1 MVNEDIIERKA
12 LKFGIVANLLMA
24 IAGWVTYYFSNSD
37 AMLLD
42 GNFSLISALA
52 TIAAIIIG
60 KKKHKRT
67 TIFPF
72 GRYVFE
78 SFFVFFKGVLIF
90 GITIV
95 AVVQSCIKI
104 INFFNGE
111 AITPIVIHSILYYT
125 VVIAIISFGIAFYYK
140 HQNKKINLNSPILGV
155 EAKSSII
162 DGFLTVGIGIS
173 LLLVS
178 IIPENSALSFLKY
191 IGDSIIVLIMGIVLI
206 NTPIKIIKDAFI
218 ELGGGVLQDQISLD
232 IIDQV
237 IIDHLPSMFETHQ
250 NYISKLGSNYFI
262 VLYVSTSEKNINVE
276 ELLSTRNKIST
287 ALSKQFPTHNLEVII
302 ND

>member
-1 MVNEDIIERKA
+1 MMNEDIIERKA

-52 TIAAIIIG
+52 TFGAIIIG
-60 KKKHKRT
+60 KKKHTRT
-67 TIFPF
+67 SLFPF
-72 GRYVFE
+72 GKYVFE
-78 SFFVFFKGVLIF
+78 SFFVFFKGILIF

-104 INFFNGE
+104 INYFNGE

-125 VVIAIISFGIAFYYK
+125 VVIAIISFGIAYYYK
-140 HQNKKINLNSPILGV
+140 NQNQKIGLNSPILSV
-155 EAKSSII
+155 ETKSSVI
-162 DGFLTVGIGIS
+162 DGFLTVGIGVS

-178 IIPENSALSFLKY
+178 LISEDSVLSFLKY
-191 IGDSIIVLIMGIVLI
+191 IGDSIIVLIMGVVLI

-218 ELGGGVLQDQISLD
+218 ELGGGVLQDKKSYDKIEKIISEN
-232 IIDQV
+232 
-237 IIDHLPSMFETHQ
+237 LPSIYNEHQ
-250 NYISKLGSNYFI
+250 NYISKLGSNYF
-262 VLYVSTSEKNINVE
+262 VALYVSTSEKNINVN
-276 ELLSTRNKIST
+276 ELLQTRTKISA
-287 ALSKQFPTHNLEVII
+287 ALAPSFPTHNIEIII